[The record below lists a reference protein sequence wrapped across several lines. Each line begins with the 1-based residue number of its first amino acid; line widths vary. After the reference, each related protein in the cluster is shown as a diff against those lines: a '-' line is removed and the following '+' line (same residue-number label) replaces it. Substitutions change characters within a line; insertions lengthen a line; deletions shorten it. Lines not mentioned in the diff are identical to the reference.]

1 MKTLIIVPAYNE
13 EGSIVATIEELRN
26 TVPDVDYVIVDDGS
40 KDATRRLCE
49 EHGYVIVSHPV
60 NLGLTGAFQT
70 GMKYACRNGYDIALQ
85 LDADGQHVPSYVP
98 RIIDTMQRERADI
111 VIGSRF
117 VSEKKP
123 FSARML
129 GSNLI
134 SALIRITTGKRISD
148 PTSGMRAYNRAM
160 IEEFATRS
168 DLSPEPDT
176 LVFLIRKRHAKV
188 YECQVV
194 MRERTA
200 GQSYLTPLRSIS
212 YMLNAC
218 TSIVLAQWFRR

>member
-1 MKTLIIVPAYNE
+1 MKTLIIVPA
-13 EGSIVATIEELRN
+13 
-26 TVPDVDYVIVDDGS
+26 VPDVDYVIVDDGS

-188 YECQVV
+188 YECRGAELPDPVAV
-194 MRERTA
+194 DLVHAERLHVDRARTMVPEVSHVPSA
-200 GQSYLTPLRSIS
+200 TRLSYR
-212 YMLNAC
+212 
-218 TSIVLAQWFRR
+218 QRRRGPGIHVP